1 MTTKDPVTD
10 YVEKRVR
17 AAAPA
22 IKEAPKNIFQRI
34 NAVMQ
39 EIDYIKKD
47 KKVSG
52 GGANYAAV
60 SHDQVVAMVRE
71 SVVKNGIVIYP
82 EQLESKVLVARDKSK
97 DIAMMLYEGEFNI
110 HFVNIDDGADRLT
123 VRIVGHANDNG
134 DKAPGKAVTYA
145 TKSAILKVFAIET
158 GENDESRN
166 YKEPEVVYATTQQ
179 VSAFYDLLA
188 ATATEEGAIMQHACM
203 NVLKYGQVYAF
214 QQLPEQAANIV
225 IGLLNEKM
233 KRMNKEAE
241 KTNAAE

>member
-1 MTTKDPVTD
+1 MTTSKAQPS
-10 YVEKRVR
+10 
-17 AAAPA
+17 A
-22 IKEAPKNIFQRI
+22 KNIFQRI

-52 GGANYAAV
+52 GGANYSAV

-110 HFVNIDDGADRLT
+110 HFVNIDDGADRLI

-158 GENDESRN
+158 GENDESRRRN
-166 YKEPEVVYATTQQ
+166 KSAAFTIYLQQ
-179 VSAFYDLLA
+179 QQRKKDLSCSTLA
-188 ATATEEGAIMQHACM
+188 
-203 NVLKYGQVYAF
+203 
-214 QQLPEQAANIV
+214 
-225 IGLLNEKM
+225 
-233 KRMNKEAE
+233 
-241 KTNAAE
+241 

>member
-1 MTTKDPVTD
+1 MTTSK
-10 YVEKRVR
+10 
-17 AAAPA
+17 AQQSA
-22 IKEAPKNIFQRI
+22 KNIFQRI

-60 SHDQVVAMVRE
+60 SHDQVVAMVRD
-71 SVVKNGIVIYP
+71 SLVKHGIVYYP
-82 EQLESKVLVARDKSK
+82 EQINSTVLVARDKSK
-97 DIAMMLYEGEFNI
+97 DIAMMLYEGEYNI

-179 VSAFYDLLA
+179 VSSFYDLLA
-188 ATATEEGAIMQHACM
+188 ATSTEEGAIMQHACL
-203 NVLKYGQVYAF
+203 NVLKYGQVYSF

-225 IGLLNEKM
+225 IGLLNEKL
-233 KRMNKEAE
+233 KRINKEAE
-241 KTNAAE
+241 KANEAQ

>member
-1 MTTKDPVTD
+1 MT
-10 YVEKRVR
+10 
-17 AAAPA
+17 
-22 IKEAPKNIFQRI
+22 KNIFQRI

-52 GGANYAAV
+52 GGANYSAV

-110 HFVNIDDGADRLT
+110 HFVNIDDGSDRLT

-166 YKEPEVVYATTQQ
+166 YKEPEVAYATAQQ
-179 VSAFYDLLA
+179 ISSFYDLLA
-188 ATATEEGAIMQHACM
+188 ATATEEGAIMQHACL
-203 NVLKYGQVYAF
+203 NVLKYGQVYSF
-214 QQLPEQAANIV
+214 QQLPEQSANIV
-225 IGLLNEKM
+225 IGLLNEKL
-233 KRMNKEAE
+233 KRINKEAE
-241 KTNAAE
+241 KANEAQ

>member
-1 MTTKDPVTD
+1 MTTSK
-10 YVEKRVR
+10 
-17 AAAPA
+17 AQQSA
-22 IKEAPKNIFQRI
+22 KNIFQRI

-60 SHDQVVAMVRE
+60 SHDQVIAMVRD
-71 SVVKNGIVIYP
+71 SLVKHGIVYYP
-82 EQLESKVLVARDKSK
+82 EQINSTVLVARDKSK
-97 DIAMMLYEGEFNI
+97 DIAMMLYEGEYNI

-166 YKEPEVVYATTQQ
+166 YKEPEIVYATAQQ
-179 VSAFYDLLA
+179 ISSFYDLLA
-188 ATATEEGAIMQHACM
+188 ATATEEGAIMQHACL
-203 NVLKYGQVYAF
+203 NVLKYGQVYSF

-225 IGLLNEKM
+225 IGMLNEKL
-233 KRMNKEAE
+233 KRINKEAE
-241 KTNAAE
+241 KANEAQ

>member
-1 MTTKDPVTD
+1 MTTSKAQPS
-10 YVEKRVR
+10 
-17 AAAPA
+17 A
-22 IKEAPKNIFQRI
+22 KNIFQRI

-52 GGANYAAV
+52 GGANYSAV

-166 YKEPEVVYATTQQ
+166 YKEPEIVYATAQQ
-179 VSAFYDLLA
+179 ISSFYDLLA
-188 ATATEEGAIMQHACM
+188 ATATEEGAIMQHACL
-203 NVLKYGQVYAF
+203 NVLKYGQVCSF
-214 QQLPEQAANIV
+214 QQLPEQPANIV
-225 IGLLNEKM
+225 IGMLNEKL
-233 KRMNKEAE
+233 KRINKEAE
-241 KTNAAE
+241 KANEAQ

>member
-1 MTTKDPVTD
+1 MTAKAQQAEQKPLSI
-10 YVEKRVR
+10 Y
-17 AAAPA
+17 
-22 IKEAPKNIFQRI
+22 QRI

-60 SHDQVVAMVRE
+60 SHDQVVAMVRD
-71 SVVKNGIVIYP
+71 SLVKHGIMIYP
-82 EQLESKVLVARDKSK
+82 EQVRSEVLVARDKSK
-97 DIAMMLYEGEFNI
+97 DIAMMLYEGEYKI
-110 HFVNIDDGADRLT
+110 HFVNIDDGTDRVT
-123 VRIVGHANDNG
+123 VQIVGHANDNG

-166 YKEPEVVYATTQQ
+166 YKEPEVVYATPEQ
-179 VSAFYDLLA
+179 VSKFYDLIA
-188 ATATEEGAIMQHACM
+188 ATSSDETTVLNHACL

-214 QQLPEQAANIV
+214 TQLPEQSANIV
-225 IGLLNEKM
+225 IGLLDQKL
-233 KRMNKEAE
+233 KRMSKDSQSAPSE
-241 KTNAAE
+241 